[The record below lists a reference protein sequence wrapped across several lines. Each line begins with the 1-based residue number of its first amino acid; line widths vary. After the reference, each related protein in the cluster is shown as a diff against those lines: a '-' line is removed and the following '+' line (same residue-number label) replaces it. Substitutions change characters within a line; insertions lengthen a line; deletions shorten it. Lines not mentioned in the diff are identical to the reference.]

1 MEFTIKTAFA
11 NTFTMYHQAAIAHWN
26 VEGMFFH
33 QFHGYFGELYAEIY
47 ASIDTFAEEIRSA
60 GFYTPHNMDEQYKY
74 KTISEMQ
81 EVVTDPLD
89 LVNAMLSQNT
99 GVLDSLNKLFEEAI
113 LAKQEGLADFVA
125 GRIDAHKKHEWM
137 LKSFL
142 RG

>member
-26 VEGMFFH
+26 VEGVLFH

-60 GFYTPHNMDEQYKY
+60 GFYAPHNMDEQYKY
-74 KTISEMQ
+74 KTISEML

-99 GVLDSLNKLFEEAI
+99 GVLDSLNKLFEEAV